1 MAVEN
6 LEKLWLIGHMINL
19 YRIENRKLYNDEYS
33 IERFCE
39 GICTRNT
46 LKRIENGERCRE
58 STYMNILSKFDL
70 LFGDFPKIDEALL
83 LMLDQL
89 YNAIEFYDIPSVKEY
104 CQKALTLLERVRN
117 YVVYSELYMLFKDV
131 YDHFQYDIIISRDS
145 MHHYLKLIEIM
156 PDAYDDLIRLLILNR
171 LPLDAIENG
180 KEYNNHIKNCKNK
193 HFSLI
198 ISSFFIAVLYM
209 LGSSRASIDFLVMIK
224 NFSIIEYIGGI
235 IPNRLSYLKAIPV
248 DIVKSSI

>member
-131 YDHFQYDIIISRDS
+131 
-145 MHHYLKLIEIM
+145 
-156 PDAYDDLIRLLILNR
+156 
-171 LPLDAIENG
+171 
-180 KEYNNHIKNCKNK
+180 
-193 HFSLI
+193 
-198 ISSFFIAVLYM
+198 FIFNI
-209 LGSSRASIDFLVMIK
+209 GRFP
-224 NFSIIEYIGGI
+224 NFC
-235 IPNRLSYLKAIPV
+235 PAQLQPPV
-248 DIVKSSI
+248 AVKSKAMACTGLRCRFACKQSRLVF

>member
-104 CQKALTLLERVRN
+104 CQKALTLLER
-117 YVVYSELYMLFKDV
+117 
-131 YDHFQYDIIISRDS
+131 
-145 MHHYLKLIEIM
+145 EI
-156 PDAYDDLIRLLILNR
+156 
-171 LPLDAIENG
+171 G
-180 KEYNNHIKNCKNK
+180 
-193 HFSLI
+193 
-198 ISSFFIAVLYM
+198 
-209 LGSSRASIDFLVMIK
+209 RAHV
-224 NFSIIEYIGGI
+224 
-235 IPNRLSYLKAIPV
+235 
-248 DIVKSSI
+248 